1 MKSIVVDLNRCNGC
15 HNCQIACKDEHCGN
29 DWSPIA
35 AAQPM
40 TGQFWCRVNQRERG
54 RVPGCES
61 RLHPYVLRHVQG
73 RSLPE
78 GGRGRRGIQT

>member
-54 RVPGCES
+54 RVPVVKVAYTPTFCGMCKDAPCLKAPLFS
-61 RLHPYVLRHVQG
+61 KG
-73 RSLPE
+73 
-78 GGRGRRGIQT
+78 